1 MTKKLSRLLFL
12 ISWVFFLAFLP
23 QKAGAEELTIVNPH
37 KDHADLVYKGWKVE
51 VGSETENLV
60 ADLNKKT
67 STELDKDYELAFE
80 KTLPAGTNELNVT
93 LKPGTYYVRELS
105 QRSLKS
111 QPLLFTLMDSAQKIT
126 IYTKD
131 EEVPGKVE
139 MTKLGYDSTS
149 DKTGTK
155 LAGVTF
161 YLYRDGTTEP
171 LRVDFS
177 GKVTTDTRDGQTL
190 TTDKN
195 GQIKVTGLLPGKYYF
210 VEQSTLSGY
219 KKNTD
224 KQSFTVKTGQTTT
237 LTVKNYKSPV
247 PSKPITPSTPSTP
260 SKPSTPTTPSTPTKP
275 SKPVPSKPQKPS
287 VPSLPE
293 QIKKYLPQT
302 GEAKTKMAL
311 VGLLLIA
318 MAVYL
323 IAFDRKRRK
332 KKE

>member
-1 MTKKLSRLLFL
+1 M
-12 ISWVFFLAFLP
+12 
-23 QKAGAEELTIVNPH
+23 
-37 KDHADLVYKGWKVE
+37 
-51 VGSETENLV
+51 
-60 ADLNKKT
+60 
-67 STELDKDYELAFE
+67 
-80 KTLPAGTNELNVT
+80 
-93 LKPGTYYVRELS
+93 
-105 QRSLKS
+105 
-111 QPLLFTLMDSAQKIT
+111 FTLTDSAQKIT

-131 EEVPGKVE
+131 EEVPGEVE

-171 LRVDFS
+171 LRVDSS
-177 GKVTTDTRDGQTL
+177 GKVSTDTRDGQTL

-210 VEQSTLSGY
+210 VEQSPLSGY
-219 KKNTD
+219 KKNSD

-237 LTVKNYKSPV
+237 LTVKNYKNPV
-247 PSKPITPSTPSTP
+247 PSKPVTPSTPSTP
-260 SKPSTPTTPSTPTKP
+260 TKPQTPSTPSTPTKP
-275 SKPVPSKPQKPS
+275 STPVPSNPQKPS
-287 VPSLPE
+287 VPSLPQ

-311 VGLLLIA
+311 VGLVLIA

-323 IAFDRKRRK
+323 IVFDRKRRK